1 MTISGFRGGVR
12 AFGCLAVLVA
22 GLATAGSVEAQ
33 QLVRVLDL
41 GQDTGRVAPR
51 HPVIRVG
58 KWVTLAGAA
67 ASATYGIVANR
78 DADDRYSGLE
88 QLCQDDPSRCTRR
101 STNGPFADAALEAEY
116 QDILRLDR
124 RAKYSLAA
132 GQISMAVTVVLF
144 ILDLPRGGTGEDI
157 PYKPPRFRTDSSG
170 RFIFTASF

>member
-1 MTISGFRGGVR
+1 MTIRGVR
-12 AFGCLAVLVA
+12 AFWYFAVIVVGFAA
-22 GLATAGSVEAQ
+22 GLPVEAQ
-33 QLVRVLDL
+33 QFVRVLDF
-41 GQDTGRVAPR
+41 GQDTARVAPR

-78 DADDRYSGLE
+78 DADERYSDLE

-101 STNGPFADAALEAEY
+101 STNGPFTDAALEAEY

-132 GQISMAVTVVLF
+132 GQISMALSVVLF

-157 PYKPPRFRTDSSG
+157 PYKPPRFRTDSAG
-170 RFIFTASF
+170 RFFFTVSF